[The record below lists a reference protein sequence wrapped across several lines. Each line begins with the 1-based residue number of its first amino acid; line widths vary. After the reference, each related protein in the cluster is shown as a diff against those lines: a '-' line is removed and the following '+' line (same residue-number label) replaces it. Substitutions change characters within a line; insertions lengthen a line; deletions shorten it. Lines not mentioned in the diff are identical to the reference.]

1 MLLVLVQPPPDLVA
15 DGSDWRTWVEVPVPV
30 IWANLIPNEPDAC
43 CVSSITSPLSC
54 DAPQGLSIVPA
65 SPIPLIHHTPFPLIL
80 AFSRQGRR
88 DNAPSPLTG
97 RPPKADAVA

>member
-54 DAPQGLSIVPA
+54 DAP
-65 SPIPLIHHTPFPLIL
+65 
-80 AFSRQGRR
+80 
-88 DNAPSPLTG
+88 
-97 RPPKADAVA
+97 